1 MGPGDLPVA
10 ALLQHHRVDQ
20 VASQLPRTSALARGV
35 HYGPRHTS
43 LEVSTIR
50 KITHLTLR
58 YF

>member
-20 VASQLPRTSALARGV
+20 VASQRPRTSALARGV

-50 KITHLTLR
+50 
-58 YF
+58 